1 MSVRE
6 RQRVSCDLGWAA
18 TTTRERGRDERV
30 IERVRKRSR
39 LSYDLGWRGREAK
52 TREWL
57 RLREWGEGFRQSDL
71 NWFLFQTVC
80 SKRRHIGGKKKKEL
94 ERCCFKAKT
103 RQPFDPVTVHR
114 TGQLD
119 RGPDGS
125 ILFSHGTVLHL
136 KWTLKVNGSRVSRSD
151 CTVWSRFNNLVYV
164 WRDIKP

>member
-18 TTTRERGRDERV
+18 TVTRERGRDERV

-57 RLREWGEGFRQSDL
+57 RLREWGEGFKQSDL
-71 NWFLFQTVC
+71 NLFLFQTVC
-80 SKRRHIGGKKKKEL
+80 SKRRRIGKKKKEL
-94 ERCCFKAKT
+94 ERCRFKAET
-103 RQPFDPVTVHR
+103 RQPFELVTVYR
-114 TGQLD
+114 TGRSD
-119 RGPDGS
+119 RGSDRS

-136 KWTLKVNGSRVSRSD
+136 KWTLKVNGSRVSQSD
-151 CTVWSRFNNLVYV
+151 CTVRFKFNNLVYV
-164 WRDIKP
+164 WHDIKP